1 MTNRET
7 ALVDAAGRAYV
18 EGREESGPMADDDRL
33 LYEAAL
39 RSARAVMAEVRRA
52 RGRSPLDVDNTAT
65 PLPRRRRPIAET
77 TTDELIGEMIAD
89 RDAALRRAEEARA
102 HLERLDAD
110 EAARAWRKNG
120 TGLQ

>member
-1 MTNRET
+1 MPDDGGKDE
-7 ALVDAAGRAYV
+7 RADQLQQAIEV
-18 EGREESGPMADDDRL
+18 
-33 LYEAAL
+33 
-39 RSARAVMAEVRRA
+39 ARAVMAKVRAA

-65 PLPRRRRPIAET
+65 PLPRLRRPIAET
-77 TTDELIGEMIAD
+77 TTDELIAEMIAD